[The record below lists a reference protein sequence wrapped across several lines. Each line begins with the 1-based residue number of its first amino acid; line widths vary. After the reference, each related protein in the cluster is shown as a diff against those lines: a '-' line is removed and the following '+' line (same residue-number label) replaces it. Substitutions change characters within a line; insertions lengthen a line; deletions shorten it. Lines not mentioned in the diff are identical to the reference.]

1 MNDFDI
7 TDIEAKFSDAIRT
20 MGVSRNVWNNRPK
33 ATADS
38 ISEFVVVKVSGGV
51 SDKCTYGECHI
62 AVSLFA
68 RDIKEMKNSKKLS
81 LMQKA
86 MESLPTWIDPL
97 LIRGNPRIIGDTAD
111 DFGFHVRI
119 MNFKLTIKAA

>member
-7 TDIEAKFSDAIRT
+7 TDIEAKFSDAIRSL
-20 MGVSRNVWNNRPK
+20 GVSKNVWNNRPK
-33 ATADS
+33 ATSDS
-38 ISEFVVVKVSGGV
+38 ISEFVVVKVSGGI
-51 SDKCTYGECHI
+51 SDKCAYGDTHV

-68 RDIKEMKNSKKLS
+68 RDVKEMKNSKKLS

-86 MESLPTWIDPL
+86 MESLPVYIDPL

-111 DFGFHVRI
+111 DFGFHARI
-119 MNFKLTIKAA
+119 MNFKVIIKAA